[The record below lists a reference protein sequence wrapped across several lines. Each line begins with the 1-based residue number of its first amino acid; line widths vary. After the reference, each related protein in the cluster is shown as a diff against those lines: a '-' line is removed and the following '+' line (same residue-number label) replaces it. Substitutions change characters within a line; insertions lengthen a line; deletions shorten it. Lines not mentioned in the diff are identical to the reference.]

1 MADLHFAGRK
11 RHNAIFCILQ
21 ERSTMAASTK
31 STSTTQDE
39 LEKLVSDLRGLLA
52 SKDLDG
58 VPDIKQLR
66 QRLDDGVQS
75 VRDATVRAAQDAAQ
89 QARDAA
95 SAADRCA
102 HDEPWRVAG
111 AALAFGTLLGFLLS
125 RR

>member
-1 MADLHFAGRK
+1 
-11 RHNAIFCILQ
+11 
-21 ERSTMAASTK
+21 MAASTK

-58 VPDIKQLR
+58 LPDIKQLR

-89 QARDAA
+89 QA
-95 SAADRCA
+95 
-102 HDEPWRVAG
+102 
-111 AALAFGTLLGFLLS
+111 
-125 RR
+125 